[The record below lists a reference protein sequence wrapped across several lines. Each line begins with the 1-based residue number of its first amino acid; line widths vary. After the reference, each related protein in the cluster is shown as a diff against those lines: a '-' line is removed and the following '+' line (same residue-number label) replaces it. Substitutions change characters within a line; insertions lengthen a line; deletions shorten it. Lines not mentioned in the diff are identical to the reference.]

1 MKVSDDLFQLIKSM
15 SKSEKG
21 YFKKFASKH
30 TIGEKNT
37 YVKLF
42 DAIDMLPVYDEQQI
56 KKKFTGEKFAEKL
69 YSTKNYLFNLILKA
83 LSSYHA
89 EKFAVSKLNM
99 MMIELNV
106 LFEKGLYKQFK
117 TLLNKAIAM
126 AKENDKPFYLALLYN
141 KALTCLAT
149 DYYANNEEM
158 DYESLKK
165 NTLDNLQNL
174 SLNEQYHIIYND
186 MFMFTK
192 DTGNIRDE
200 KDLEKLNSIFNN
212 PIMQD
217 ISFAKTFDSKFKFY
231 TVLGHYYR
239 IVDDRPNWLKY
250 RKELVLLM
258 ESDKK
263 YIRENPRSYVLALNN
278 YLHACVLTDK
288 NSEFEIYMKR
298 LKQFSKQFENKKEYL
313 EIQSRIF
320 LLTSD
325 LELNYSIRS
334 LNTDNLKNITGL
346 IESGFKHYRNS
357 INENRKLSIY
367 NRMAYAFFLIKDFD
381 KSIEYLNRILNAS
394 NPKIDPEQH
403 VFARIRSLIVH
414 FEAGNFDLLEY
425 TVKSTRRFLERSNR
439 IYKFEKLILD
449 FITKAMN
456 YSEDEQRLGLYEDLK
471 YSIEKISNDKF
482 EKNIL
487 EQFDFVSWI
496 ESKLMHTGMLNVL
509 KKKAG

>member
-30 TIGEKNT
+30 TIGEKNI

-42 DAIDMLPVYDEQQI
+42 DAMDRLDEYNEQQI
-56 KKKFTGEKFAEKL
+56 KKKFAGEKFADKL

-126 AKENDKPFYLALLYN
+126 AKENDKPIYLALLYN
-141 KALTCLAT
+141 KALTSLAT
-149 DYYANNEEM
+149 DYYANNEVF
-158 DYESLKK
+158 DYEKLKSDSMK
-165 NTLDNLQNL
+165 NLKNL
-174 SLNEQYHIIYND
+174 SLNEEYDILYND

-192 DTGNIRDE
+192 QTGNIRNE
-200 KDLEKLNSIFNN
+200 KDLDKLNSIFRN
-212 PIMQD
+212 PLMQD
-217 ISFAKTFDSKFKFY
+217 ISNAKTFDSKFKFY
-231 TVLGHYYR
+231 TILGHYYR

-263 YIRENPRSYVLALNN
+263 YIKENPRSYVLALNN
-278 YLHACVLTDK
+278 YLHACVITDK
-288 NSEFEIYMKR
+288 NSEYEISMKK
-298 LKQFSKQFENKKEYL
+298 LKLFSKQFENKKEYL

-320 LLTSD
+320 LLISD

-334 LNTDNLKNITGL
+334 LKTDSLKSIAGRIETGFRHFGNSI
-346 IESGFKHYRNS
+346 IES
-357 INENRKLSIY
+357 RKLSIY
-367 NRMAYAFFLIKDFD
+367 NRMAYSFFLIKDFD

-394 NPKIDPEQH
+394 NPKIDPEQNI
-403 VFARIRSLIVH
+403 FARIRSLIVH
-414 FEAGNFDLLEY
+414 FEAGNYDLLEY
-425 TVKSTRRFLERSNR
+425 TVKSTRRFLEKSNR
-439 IYKFEKLILD
+439 IFKFEKLILD
-449 FITKAMN
+449 FIAKAMN
-456 YSEDEQRLGLYEDLK
+456 YSDDEQRLGLYEELK

-482 EKNIL
+482 EKNVL

-496 ESKLMHTGMLNVL
+496 ESKLSHTGILNIL
-509 KKKAG
+509 KKKAV